1 MESGLSEWRRQL
13 STDRSGAGR
22 SVREGATGAYAI
34 PLENGLNCPALAPIM
49 AAIRVAGQRQAPVN
63 GERLAVEH
71 PVSGLRGRGM
81 IHPHR
86 GEAGRRGAQA
96 GSDCWIAI
104 EARPD
109 GPLEIRLRGEA
120 GAAAESVR
128 RQVEAGCAALGLKH
142 AVVEVEDGG
151 AAPFV
156 LAARLETA
164 VKRAWP
170 DCRADLLPALAG
182 PGGGGGPGGIGGAGG
197 SPRERLRRSCLY
209 LPGNDPAALLDAGR
223 HGPDVVVLDLE
234 DAVAPAE
241 KDAAR
246 TLVRNALRT
255 VDFHGAERAVRINQ
269 GEHGLADLEWIV
281 PHRVDAVLIP
291 RVESPEQV
299 VHVRDRVDFLRP
311 AHLVETPVWLIP
323 VIESARG
330 AWRACEIAGAADT
343 VAALAFHVEDYAA
356 EIGAERTREGRESF
370 WARSQVLNGAR
381 AADVQ
386 PLDAA
391 FTDAAGSEELRRAAA
406 AARALGF
413 EGQACTHPAQ
423 IAVLHDAYAPPP
435 AAIERARRVVLAG
448 EEAQRQGLAA
458 ATLDGKM
465 VDAQALKR
473 ARAAVAAAI
482 ASGRLPADWRG

>member
-1 MESGLSEWRRQL
+1 
-13 STDRSGAGR
+13 
-22 SVREGATGAYAI
+22 
-34 PLENGLNCPALAPIM
+34 
-49 AAIRVAGQRQAPVN
+49 
-63 GERLAVEH
+63 
-71 PVSGLRGRGM
+71 M

-86 GEAGRRGAQA
+86 GEAGRRGAQV

-104 EARPD
+104 EVRPD
-109 GPLEIRLRGEA
+109 GPLEIRLRGEG

-128 RQVEAGCAALGLKH
+128 RQVEEGCAALGLKH

-182 PGGGGGPGGIGGAGG
+182 HGEGGGPGGPGGN
-197 SPRERLRRSCLY
+197 PRERLRRSCLY

-223 HGPDVVVLDLE
+223 HGPDAVVLDLE

-246 TLVRNALRT
+246 ILVRNALRT
-255 VDFHGAERAVRINQ
+255 VDFRGAERAVRINQ
-269 GEHGLADLEWIV
+269 GDHGLADLEWIV
-281 PHRVDAVLIP
+281 PHHAHAVLIP
-291 RVESPEQV
+291 RAEDPEQV
-299 VHVRDRVDFLRP
+299 VHVRDRIDFLRP

-356 EIGAERTREGRESF
+356 EIGAERTREGREAF

-381 AADVQ
+381 AAGVQ

-391 FTDAAGSEELRRAAA
+391 FADAADLEGLRRAAA
-406 AARALGF
+406 EARALGF
-413 EGQACTHPAQ
+413 EGQACAHAAQ
-423 IAVLHDAYAPPP
+423 VALLNDAYAPPP

-448 EEAQRQGLAA
+448 EEAERQGLAA
-458 ATLDGKM
+458 ATLDGKV
-465 VDAQALKR
+465 VDPPVLRRAQAT
-473 ARAAVAAAI
+473 VAAAV
-482 ASGRLPADWRG
+482 ASGRLPVDWRGHGAGRRE

>member
-1 MESGLSEWRRQL
+1 
-13 STDRSGAGR
+13 
-22 SVREGATGAYAI
+22 
-34 PLENGLNCPALAPIM
+34 
-49 AAIRVAGQRQAPVN
+49 
-63 GERLAVEH
+63 
-71 PVSGLRGRGM
+71 M

-86 GEAGRRGAQA
+86 GEAGRRGAQV

-104 EARPD
+104 EVRPD

-120 GAAAESVR
+120 RAAVGSVR
-128 RQVEAGCAALGLKH
+128 RQVEEGCAALGLKH
-142 AVVEVEDGG
+142 AVVEVEGGG

-170 DCRADLLPALAG
+170 DCRADLLPASA
-182 PGGGGGPGGIGGAGG
+182 ACCRCD

-223 HGPDVVVLDLE
+223 HGPDAVVLDLE

-246 TLVRNALRT
+246 VLVRNALRT
-255 VDFHGAERAVRINQ
+255 IDFRGAERAVRINQ
-269 GEHGLADLEWIV
+269 GDHGLADLEWIV
-281 PHRVDAVLIP
+281 PHHAHAVLIP
-291 RVESPEQV
+291 RVEDPEQV
-299 VHVRDRVDFLRP
+299 VHVRDRIDFLRQ
-311 AHLVETPVWLIP
+311 AHLVENPVWLIP

-330 AWRACEIAGAADT
+330 AWRAGEIAGAADT

-391 FTDAAGSEELRRAAA
+391 FTDAADPEGLRRAAA
-406 AARALGF
+406 EARALGF
-413 EGQACTHPAQ
+413 EGQACAHPAQ
-423 IAVLHDAYAPPP
+423 IAVLHDAYAPPA
-435 AAIERARRVVLAG
+435 AAIERARRVVLAS
-448 EEAQRQGLAA
+448 EEAEREGLAA
-458 ATLDGKM
+458 ANLDGKV
-465 VDAQALKR
+465 VDLPVLRRAQAT
-473 ARAAVAAAI
+473 VAAAV
-482 ASGRLPADWRG
+482 ASGRLPANWRG